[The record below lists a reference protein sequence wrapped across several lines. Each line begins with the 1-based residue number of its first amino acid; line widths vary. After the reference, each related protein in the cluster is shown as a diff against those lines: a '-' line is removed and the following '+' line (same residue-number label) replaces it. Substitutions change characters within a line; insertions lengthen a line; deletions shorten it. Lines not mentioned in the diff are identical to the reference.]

1 MPIKSGGIKVNKNEL
16 FKKLKGGLVVSCQA
30 LPGEPL
36 YKDEGGVMPLMA
48 KAAVM
53 AGACAIRANS
63 VRDIIEIKEYVDLPV
78 IGIIKKQY
86 EGFTQHI
93 TVTMTEIDA
102 LMSCHTDIIALDC
115 TDRPR
120 PDGRTVKEFIDA
132 IKTKYPEIVLMAD
145 ISNFNEAKMAV
156 EAGVDCVGTTLSGYT
171 GGETSS
177 DPDFELVREIATHLD
192 TIVIAEGKIH
202 YPEQAQKMIE
212 YGADIIVVGGAIT
225 RPLEITNRFLDAI
238 NRGNA

>member
-1 MPIKSGGIKVNKNEL
+1 MEKNEL
-16 FKKLKGGLVVSCQA
+16 FEKLKGGLVVSCQA

-36 YKDEGGVMPLMA
+36 YKSEGGVMPLMA

-63 VRDIIEIKEYVDLPV
+63 VRDIEEIKATVDLPV
-78 IGIIKKQY
+78 IGIIKKKY
-86 EGFTQHI
+86 DGFTQHI
-93 TVTMTEIDA
+93 TVTMAEIDA
-102 LMSCHTDIIALDC
+102 LMSCGTDIIALDC

-120 PDGRTVKEFIDA
+120 PDGRTVKEFVEA
-132 IKTKYPEIVLMAD
+132 IKSKYPNCILMAD
-145 ISNFNEAKMAV
+145 ISNYKEAKMAV

-171 GGETSS
+171 GEVTSNE
-177 DPDFELVREIATHLD
+177 PDFELVKNISANLD

-202 YPEQAQKMIE
+202 YPDQAKKMIE

-225 RPLEITNRFLDAI
+225 RPQEITNRFIDAI
-238 NRGNA
+238 DRGKLCDC